1 VNADIAL
8 CSMPERRIVSPR
20 GKATVVGHPLRVIPF
35 LIGVLATASFAMPA
49 TAWANGGGHGG
60 GRAAAGPARA
70 LGPGP
75 ARAPGPGPARILG
88 PGPARAAG
96 VVRRRSPLTNGLRP
110 IAIWPYAYPWYG
122 VGYPYDAG
130 APYPYPAPGVSAGTS
145 YPYPESPQ
153 VNASDDRSASPPS
166 GWLEFRLEPG
176 TAQVYVDGYYAG
188 EVSDFDRPGGRAV
201 EPGPHH
207 IEIRASGYQTSAFDV
222 RLLPDQPVTYRDDLR
237 PVSGSVPP
245 RRAEAGPGAASGTTF
260 YIIAGCYMGNVPPA
274 QVTLRP
280 GCDAAQVKTVEIHH

>member
-1 VNADIAL
+1 V
-8 CSMPERRIVSPR
+8 R
-20 GKATVVGHPLRVIPF
+20 HPIRLQVIPF
-35 LIGVLATASFAMPA
+35 LIGVLAAAGSFAVPA

-60 GRAAAGPARA
+60 GRATAGPARA
-70 LGPGP
+70 PGPGP
-75 ARAPGPGPARILG
+75 ARAPGPGPARALG

-96 VVRRRSPLTNGLRP
+96 VVRRRFTLTNGLRP
-110 IAIWPYAYPWYG
+110 IAIWPYPYPYPWYG
-122 VGYPYDAG
+122 VNYPYDPD
-130 APYPYPAPGVSAGTS
+130 APYPPQGVSAGTG

-153 VNASDDRSASPPS
+153 VNGSEDRSASPAS

-176 TAQVYVDGYYAG
+176 TAQVYVDGYYVG

-222 RLLPDQPVTYRDDLR
+222 RLLPDQPVTYREDLR
-237 PVSGSVPP
+237 PVTGSVPP

-274 QVTLRP
+274 QVMLPP
-280 GCDAAQVKTVEIHH
+280 GCDAAQAKTVEIHH